1 MLEATVLEADALSA
15 SYGSIRALDEV
26 SLSVGE
32 GDVMAV
38 LGANGAGKTTLLRTL
53 LGLMSSST
61 GSVRF
66 LGEDIARLSPA
77 ERVRR
82 GLVMVPEGRR
92 VLTSLTVEE
101 NLLMGAYPRRDTPK
115 PSELDAIYDRFP
127 NLARRRQMRAAVL
140 SGGEQQMLAIGRAL
154 MAKPRLIMLDEPSLG
169 LSPRL
174 TAEVFELIAGLNAEG
189 IAILLVEQ
197 NALLALEAS
206 RHALVLELGHAA
218 ISGASKDLLR
228 DDRVRGAYLGGGAS
242 HISTHPEGVAP

>member
-1 MLEATVLEADALSA
+1 MLEAAALSA
-15 SYGSIRALDEV
+15 SYGPIRALDDV
-26 SLSVGE
+26 SLRVGE
-32 GDVMAV
+32 GEVMAV

-53 LGLMSSST
+53 LGLMPSST

-66 LGEDIARLSPA
+66 AGEDISRLSPA

-101 NLLMGAYPRRDTPK
+101 NLLMGAYSRRDTPK
-115 PSELDAIYDRFP
+115 QAELDAIYDRFP
-127 NLARRRQMRAAVL
+127 NLARRKRMRAAVL

-154 MAKPRLIMLDEPSLG
+154 MAKPRLILLDEPSLG

-174 TAEVFELIAGLNAEG
+174 TAEVFELIATLNAEG

-206 RHALVLELGHAA
+206 RHALVLELGRTA
-218 ISGASKDLLR
+218 IEGASTDLLR

-242 HISTHPEGVAP
+242 HIQPEGVAP

>member
-1 MLEATVLEADALSA
+1 MLEAPVLEANALSA
-15 SYGSIRALDEV
+15 SYGSIRALHEV
-26 SLSVGE
+26 SLTVGE

-115 PSELDAIYDRFP
+115 SSELDAIYDRFP

-174 TAEVFELIAGLNAEG
+174 TAEVFGLITALNAEG

-206 RHALVLELGHAA
+206 RHALVLELGRAA
-218 ISGASKDLLR
+218 ISGPSKDLLR

-242 HISTHPEGVAP
+242 HIQPEGVAP